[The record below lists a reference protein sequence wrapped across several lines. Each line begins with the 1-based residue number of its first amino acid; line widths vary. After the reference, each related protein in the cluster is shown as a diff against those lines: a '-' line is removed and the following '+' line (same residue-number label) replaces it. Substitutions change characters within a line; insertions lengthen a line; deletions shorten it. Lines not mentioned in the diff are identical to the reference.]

1 MIHDILG
8 YDVALIYVP
17 GHLLAAV
24 CPPADGDIQGDY
36 LVIDGRRYYVCEPTC
51 SGHMAP
57 GRSAVS
63 LAEAKAISVFRAR

>member
-1 MIHDILG
+1 MENPRGIPSWVFHTYL
-8 YDVALIYVP
+8 
-17 GHLLAAV
+17 H
-24 CPPADGDIQGDY
+24 Y

-63 LAEAKAISVFRAR
+63 LAEAKAISVFRER